1 MSAVKRGLEPTGWG
15 IMRMQ
20 GSREAITWGGKI
32 FRFDRYYG
40 VASPGYHV
48 AQLSRNEEL
57 EDNSLYVAILR
68 ENRTNDSLDLLYVA
82 NLDDYMDADALSDGS
97 LSLRDLIYYIDPLKN
112 GVEFTFGELDNTEL
126 PTVGVL
132 RITWD
137 SSASRFSVTRGFY
150 YPQGRSGGSLLS
162 RIATLLGEKESDQE
176 FGRTAAPEYSYNS
189 WYYGRLGENT
199 KVYFIVKN
207 TDLRLARL
215 ISWDWSTDKLALIR
229 ADLVLDAE
237 RSGTVPGVDMWKIVD
252 AVRLINH
259 PNGLLT
265 TFDAEWSPGERRV
278 TGGWLWDMSR
288 AYLNRVND
296 NTTSADTERRLDL
309 GDKDLK
315 YPCNNRYLWLA
326 SVYNAS
332 ASGLPEEGA
341 PSIYAFDTLIYEVGA
356 GARGVRRDAAIIKTQ
371 KASDRWR
378 WWAGEDYAMITNG
391 NTDDSYYVDTNQAII
406 KTMGSG
412 VITAD
417 FSDIIKGGGVVT
429 FYSEAYR
436 DGLEGIPLSVIYTTY
451 PALP

>member
-20 GSREAITWGGKI
+20 GSREAITWDGKI

-48 AQLSRNEEL
+48 AQLTRNEEL
-57 EDNSLYVAILR
+57 EDNSLYIAILR

-82 NLDDYMDADALSDGS
+82 NLDDYMDADALQPGAET
-97 LSLRDLIYYIDPLKN
+97 LRDLIYYIDPLKN
-112 GVEFTFGELDNTEL
+112 GAEFTFGQLDNDKL

-150 YPQGRSGGSLLS
+150 YPEGRSGGSLLS
-162 RIATLLGEKESDQE
+162 RIATLLGEKEIDQE
-176 FGRTAAPEYSYNS
+176 IGRAATPEYSYNS
-189 WYYGRLGENT
+189 WYFGRLGENT

-207 TDLRLARL
+207 IDLSLVRL
-215 ISWDWSTDKLALIR
+215 ISWDWSTDKLALVR

-237 RSGTVPGVDMWKIVD
+237 RSGTVPGVDMWRVVD
-252 AVRLINH
+252 DVLLINH
-259 PNGLLT
+259 PNGLLS
-265 TFDAEWSPGERRV
+265 TFAAGWSLEEREV

-288 AYLNRVND
+288 GYLNRVND
-296 NTTSADTERRLDL
+296 NTASADTERRLDL

-332 ASGLPEEGA
+332 EEGA

-356 GARGVRRDAAIIKTQ
+356 GAKGIKRDAAVIKTQ
-371 KASDRWR
+371 NASDRWR

-391 NTDDSYYVDTNQAII
+391 DTDDSYYVDTNQAII

-417 FSDIIKGGGVVT
+417 FTDIIRGGGGVT

-436 DGLEGIPLSVIYTTY
+436 GDLEGVPLSVIYTTY
-451 PALP
+451 PTLP